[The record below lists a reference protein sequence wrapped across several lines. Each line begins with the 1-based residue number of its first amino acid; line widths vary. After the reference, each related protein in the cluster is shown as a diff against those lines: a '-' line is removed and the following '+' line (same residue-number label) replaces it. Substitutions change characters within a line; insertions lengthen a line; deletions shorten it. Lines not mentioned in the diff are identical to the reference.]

1 MRKAAQADSVPR
13 RGFSIASYGLNL
25 VARTVQPDQN
35 ESEDGKMNLVPA
47 FRKVHF
53 RLRWLCCLL
62 SNTDGQDLIEYALMA
77 AAVAIGAGAFIPP
90 MGDAINVI
98 FSKVVSLA
106 ARVPS

>member
-1 MRKAAQADSVPR
+1 
-13 RGFSIASYGLNL
+13 
-25 VARTVQPDQN
+25 
-35 ESEDGKMNLVPA
+35 MNLDLV
-47 FRKVHF
+47 
-53 RLRWLCCLL
+53 LRTLQSRVVQLRCLAGD
-62 SNTDGQDLIEYALMA
+62 TGGQDLIEYALMA